1 MDGIRH
7 GAAAPPMIRCGAAAP
22 HEVRGG
28 RVVAGSIAA
37 RGGRVEAES
46 ATVAGQVALRF
57 TGGPHFGSH
66 ANLTAVHADGA
77 HLWVA
82 GDETATIE
90 RLVLDAAT
98 APTRAGRQRSFR
110 LADLVQLPGPANG
123 EADIEGIARAGG
135 WLWAIGSH
143 ALVRRRPK
151 PMHDEEKV
159 VRRLGKLRRDP
170 NRYVIVRLAVQLGV
184 DRSPEPVRVSRD
196 GRRSALVGAPGAE
209 NLLDLLRADTHL
221 APFLAIP
228 ARDNGIDVQGLA
240 VVGDRLYV
248 GLRGPVLR
256 GWAVVLEVRPVQDPT
271 DPGRLA
277 LGIFPEG
284 ARYRKHFLELGG
296 LGVRD
301 LCLDGDDLLVL
312 AGPTMALSGPVR
324 VHRWRGA
331 APAGP
336 VVREAQL
343 PVETVVP
350 HGEGPTTRRGSRC
363 SPATRAIRGRGC
375 WWSTTCRPPARRPWP
390 TRACSPTGCG
400 SGTAGVADDGAE
412 EAAAEGPAGAE
423 APSPRA
429 PDDDAVPRTPP
440 PRTGSPRRIPRTT
453 RPSTDDTGTDDTVP
467 GDRTVRRAD
476 PATIWPTAG
485 TRRRHRP
492 RQPDPDHSRRDHL
505 ISAAVRTEVPA
516 TESPPRGPRGR
527 RPPRPSARGEHR
539 RPGRTRAGEPGPRS
553 YVAVSDP
560 LEEPP
565 VPHPRPAARHDA
577 VLYALR
583 RADRLP
589 HR

>member
-1 MDGIRH
+1 MD
-7 GAAAPPMIRCGAAAP
+7 
-22 HEVRGG
+22 
-28 RVVAGSIAA
+28 
-37 RGGRVEAES
+37 
-46 ATVAGQVALRF
+46 VAGQVALRF

-66 ANLTAVHADGA
+66 VNLTAVRADGA

-82 GDETATIE
+82 GDETATLE
-90 RLVLDAAT
+90 RLVLDAAA

-151 PMHDEEKV
+151 PVHDEEKV
-159 VRRLGKLRRDP
+159 VRRLAKLRRDP

-184 DRSPEPVRVSRD
+184 DRRPEPVRVSRD

-228 ARDNGIDVQGLA
+228 ARDNGVECQGLA

-256 GWAVVLEVRPVQDPT
+256 GWAVVLEVRPAQDPT

-301 LCLDGDDLLVL
+301 LCPDGDDLLVL

-331 APAGP
+331 ATAGP
-336 VVREAQL
+336 VVREAEL
-343 PVETVVP
+343 PVETVVT
-350 HGEGPTTRRGSRC
+350 HGEGTDHAEGITLLADDPRDPRARLLVVYDT
-363 SPATRAIRGRGC
+363 PAA
-375 WWSTTCRPPARRPWP
+375 ARRPWP
-390 TRACSPTGCG
+390 DTLLADRVRIGDGSVEKGSVEKGGVEKGGVEKGGVEKGGGEPADRGDVPDGDVAEESTSEDGVPEDLPDNAFPDDALLDDGCTEDVPDDG
-400 SGTAGVADDGAE
+400 LRDEGIRDEGIRDEGIRDDASVAEPVDADGHADRHADDAAGPVIPAPETSDAE
-412 EAAAEGPAGAE
+412 TADHREP
-423 APSPRA
+423 
-429 PDDDAVPRTPP
+429 V
-440 PRTGSPRRIPRTT
+440 
-453 RPSTDDTGTDDTVP
+453 RP
-467 GDRTVRRAD
+467 
-476 PATIWPTAG
+476 W
-485 TRRRHRP
+485 
-492 RQPDPDHSRRDHL
+492 
-505 ISAAVRTEVPA
+505 
-516 TESPPRGPRGR
+516 
-527 RPPRPSARGEHR
+527 
-539 RPGRTRAGEPGPRS
+539 
-553 YVAVSDP
+553 
-560 LEEPP
+560 
-565 VPHPRPAARHDA
+565 
-577 VLYALR
+577 
-583 RADRLP
+583 
-589 HR
+589 

>member
-66 ANLTAVHADGA
+66 VNLTAVRADGA

-82 GDETATIE
+82 GDETATLE
-90 RLVLDAAT
+90 RLVLDAAA

-151 PMHDEEKV
+151 PVHDEEKV

-184 DRSPEPVRVSRD
+184 DRRPEPVRVSRD

-256 GWAVVLEVRPVQDPT
+256 GWAVVLEVLPGAGPDRPRPAGVGDLPGGCALPEALPGARRSRRARPV
-271 DPGRLA
+271 PGRRRPA
-277 LGIFPEG
+277 G
-284 ARYRKHFLELGG
+284 ARGADDGAVGARCGCTGG
-296 LGVRD
+296 GARRRR
-301 LCLDGDDLLVL
+301 
-312 AGPTMALSGPVR
+312 A
-324 VHRWRGA
+324 RWCAR
-331 APAGP
+331 
-336 VVREAQL
+336 REL

-350 HGEGPTTRRGSRC
+350 HGEGT
-363 SPATRAIRGRGC
+363 
-375 WWSTTCRPPARRPWP
+375 
-390 TRACSPTGCG
+390 
-400 SGTAGVADDGAE
+400 DH
-412 EAAAEGPAGAE
+412 AEGITLLAGD
-423 APSPRA
+423 PQRSPRA
-429 PDDDAVPRTPP
+429 AARGLRHAGPGPPALAGHAAGRPGADRGRPASRRTARGRRPRSRQTAAGTPESDVPESDTGEDDMPEDDIPEATCPEDDTAEDDIPEDVPDDAVPRACPTRVAPTRVSPTPVSP
-440 PRTGSPRRIPRTT
+440 TTGSATT
-453 RPSTDDTGTDDTVP
+453 APSPSRPTPTVKPTTQPAVISTEAARSP
-467 GDRTVRRAD
+467 VRR
-476 PATIWPTAG
+476 
-485 TRRRHRP
+485 
-492 RQPDPDHSRRDHL
+492 
-505 ISAAVRTEVPA
+505 
-516 TESPPRGPRGR
+516 SPPRRPTSANRGPPRA
-527 RPPRPSARGEHR
+527 RPPLVNIAAQGEHGPAEPAR
-539 RPGRTRAGEPGPRS
+539 RS
-553 YVAVSDP
+553 
-560 LEEPP
+560 
-565 VPHPRPAARHDA
+565 
-577 VLYALR
+577 
-583 RADRLP
+583 
-589 HR
+589 